1 MDSLRVYHGIPW
13 YTVYIRIPHFQTDR
27 RSHVAI
33 ETAAQPALS
42 ALLPDLRSRW
52 SWDPGTMFLQ
62 TLFGDVLSTWPF
74 NLQKEVRIISFL
86 SYSHVLRNPACWGH
100 LWTLRSSGRNSATSN
115 PQNTWH
121 LEARRNFS
129 SHPSS
134 RRRRQHEET
143 RRSRRWTRS
152 PHCSDPTCQQTQLFT
167 IKNVPLLDPSLLMN
181 DLRSN
186 QRMNF
191 PTWTQAESNMH
202 VDVLCV
208 PASHLKALELSEN
221 CWRYAWN
228 SCHFVDSMRGKVANH
243 NLYDLDQFMYIY
255 IYIDI

>member
-1 MDSLRVYHGIPW
+1 
-13 YTVYIRIPHFQTDR
+13 
-27 RSHVAI
+27 
-33 ETAAQPALS
+33 
-42 ALLPDLRSRW
+42 
-52 SWDPGTMFLQ
+52 MFLQ
-62 TLFGDVLSTWPF
+62 GMAFCTKTKSLEQEVKHFLEMSWALDLSTS
-74 NLQKEVRIISFL
+74 KKKYSFL
-86 SYSHVLRNPACWGH
+86 SCHVLRNPA
-100 LWTLRSSGRNSATSN
+100 LLRSSM
-115 PQNTWH
+115 NTQVFRAKFCH
-121 LEARRNFS
+121 FKPAKHVASRGPAEFS
-129 SHPSS
+129 QHPSS
-134 RRRRQHEET
+134 RRLRQGHEET

-152 PHCSDPTCQQTQLFT
+152 PHCSDPTCKQKQLFT

-221 CWRYAWN
+221 CWSYAWI

-243 NLYDLDQFMYIY
+243 NLYDLDQFRYIY
-255 IYIDI
+255 IYMDFNIDS